1 MARSVKQ
8 VPVKSL
14 NSWDRIQIDGF
25 GRQTFTIISIR
36 EDEANKMRFFRIAG
50 YNEGALP
57 SPVGIAY
64 GSMVRKVNS

>member
-8 VPVKSL
+8 VKVESL
-14 NSWDRIQIDGF
+14 KSWDRIQIDGF

-50 YNEGALP
+50 YNEGALA
-57 SPVGIAY
+57 SAVGIAY
-64 GSMVRKVNS
+64 GAMVRKVTS